1 MKAWSP
7 SHCTTRK
14 FPALTL
20 LTIFS
25 FWQLFLWF
33 SWQSTLWVF
42 SLIFSLLVRFVIS
55 LCCWF
60 SLGLFL
66 IPFPLLLLYPPSDN
80 QHIFLTYWMAH
91 QWSPFF
97 PSCPPH
103 QSIIF
108 TANHGGLS
116 KHELG
121 SCLENSLKI
130 LKRFSIV
137 YKLKSTRMA
146 RHAKP
151 LQMINEGSSWLLVFL
166 PIFLPSLCPLP
177 T

>member
-66 IPFPLLLLYPPSDN
+66 IPFPLLLLYPPC
-80 QHIFLTYWMAH
+80 
-91 QWSPFF
+91 PF
-97 PSCPPH
+97 PSLVSIFSGTDHCH
-103 QSIIF
+103 YLLQSDF
-108 TANHGGLS
+108 GS
-116 KHELG
+116 LG
-121 SCLENSLKI
+121 MHKNGSTLKSSRACKTVEERQR
-130 LKRFSIV
+130 KRFERYLEAGIGWLSG
-137 YKLKSTRMA
+137 KESTCQCR
-146 RHAKP
+146 RYRFNPWIGKIP
-151 LQMINEGSSWLLVFL
+151 WRRK
-166 PIFLPSLCPLP
+166 
-177 T
+177 